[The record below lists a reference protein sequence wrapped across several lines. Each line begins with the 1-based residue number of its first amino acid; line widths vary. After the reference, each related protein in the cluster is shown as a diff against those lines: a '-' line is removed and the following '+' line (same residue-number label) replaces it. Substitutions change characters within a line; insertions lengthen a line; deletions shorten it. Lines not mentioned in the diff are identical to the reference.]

1 MIGYKAFNK
10 GLICRRHQYEAGKT
24 YEMDGQVELCS
35 RGYHYCENPLDVL
48 DYYDL
53 TTSEFAEVQAEAI
66 SQDKNKSVTNKITIT
81 AKLEL
86 PAFIKAAF
94 NFLWERNDPASS
106 GDNSKLASSGDN
118 SKLASS
124 GDYSKLASSGD
135 NSQLASSG
143 DYSKLVITGA
153 NSVAANVGY
162 KGQIKGVLGSW
173 ITLAEYDDTGVI
185 KVVKTAVI
193 DGKKLHPNVFY
204 SLVNGKFKAQD

>member
-106 GDNSKLASSGDN
+106 GYN
-118 SKLASS
+118 
-124 GDYSKLASSGD
+124 SKLASSGD